1 MKNWYFLITF
11 RKIKNMKKHYI
22 LLTVGLFLITQGLI
36 AQDHSAHA
44 DNSLGAEQI
53 FGLLEMPFLA
63 IALVFSF
70 LTATRLRGGKFG
82 SGMTLLAWGFVV
94 MALGHLHMQIAHI
107 YNYNIFKNLFGDS
120 LGNYIWFVA
129 LILTWGLSA
138 LGFYKIYK
146 ASKI

>member
-1 MKNWYFLITF
+1 
-11 RKIKNMKKHYI
+11 MKKNI
-22 LLTVGLFLITQGLI
+22 FLSALFLFPISQEI
-36 AQDHSAHA
+36 VAQDHSTHS
-44 DNSLGAEQI
+44 NSNLGAEQI

-63 IALVFSF
+63 IALTFSF

-107 YNYNIFKNLFGDS
+107 FDYNIFKNIFGDTI
-120 LGNYIWFVA
+120 GNYIWFIA

>member
-1 MKNWYFLITF
+1 MKKKYFLF
-11 RKIKNMKKHYI
+11 PSI
-22 LLTVGLFLITQGLI
+22 LFFVCQGLL
-36 AQDHSAHA
+36 AQDHNAHSS
-44 DNSLGAEQI
+44 NNLGAEQI

-63 IALVFSF
+63 IALIFSF
-70 LTATRLRGGKFG
+70 LTATRLKGGKFG

-107 YNYNIFKNLFGDS
+107 FDYNIFNTILGDT
-120 LGNYIWFVA
+120 LGNYIWFIA
-129 LILTWGLSA
+129 LILTWALSA